1 MQHEFFTTQRD
12 SMKRALFLILGGIVG
27 ASVVILLKAHM
38 EAEYKRC
45 GRLQGSDDDS
55 SWWIGS

>member
-1 MQHEFFTTQRD
+1 
-12 SMKRALFLILGGIVG
+12 MKRALFLILGGIVG